1 MMDKQKAI
9 KTEKLSNVR
18 GFLGRVK
25 ELIILE
31 YFNMVEA
38 DDDLKVAYYSLVDQ
52 LIELK
57 ESEVE

>member
-1 MMDKQKAI
+1 MDKQKAI

>member
-1 MMDKQKAI
+1 MDKQKAI
-9 KTEKLSNVR
+9 KTEKLSR
-18 GFLGRVK
+18 IK

-57 ESEVE
+57 ENEVQ

>member
-1 MMDKQKAI
+1 MDKQKAI

-18 GFLGRVK
+18 GFLGRIK